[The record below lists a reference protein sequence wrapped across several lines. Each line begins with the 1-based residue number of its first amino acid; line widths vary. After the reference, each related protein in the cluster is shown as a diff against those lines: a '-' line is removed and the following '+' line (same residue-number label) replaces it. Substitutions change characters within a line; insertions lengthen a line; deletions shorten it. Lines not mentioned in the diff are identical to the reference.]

1 MSFEVQNLEWLRKLS
16 PTSFDD
22 LRQLGS
28 KLYQA
33 LKSTQSGIQN
43 IEQQTNSDTSANPS
57 SPPAPTAVSVNAQNG
72 IFHVSVQ
79 HNGDF
84 YRGVN
89 YHAEYATDPNFT
101 NPFPIDMGS
110 AREWRGALGNE
121 GLHFRVAASY
131 GHTPPSEW
139 LYHGSASSPT
149 MVTGGGVAGPALPAQ
164 SQGSGTGQPGQAMQG
179 PGTAAVRTSTG
190 VPPVRSQR
198 RGTP

>member
-1 MSFEVQNLEWLRKLS
+1 MSFEIQNLEWLRKLS

-33 LKSTQSGIQN
+33 LHSAQSGVQN
-43 IEQQTNSDTSANPS
+43 IEKQTNSDATANPS
-57 SPPAPTAVSVNAQNG
+57 APPPPTAVSVSAQNG

-79 HNGDF
+79 HNADF
-84 YRGVN
+84 YRGIH
-89 YHAEYATDPNFT
+89 YHAEYADNPNYT

-110 AREWRGALGNE
+110 SREWRGALGNLNTHWRI
-121 GLHFRVAASY
+121 GASY
-131 GHTPPSEW
+131 GTSPPSEW

-149 MVTGGGVAGPALPAQ
+149 MVSGGGPDGPALPAQ

>member
-1 MSFEVQNLEWLRKLS
+1 MPLNIPNLDWLNKVQIEGVPMFGTKLA
-16 PTSFDD
+16 
-22 LRQLGS
+22 
-28 KLYQA
+28 QA
-33 LKSTQSGIQN
+33 LKAIQSASN
-43 IEQQTNSDTSANPS
+43 TIEKQTNTDVNANPS
-57 SPPAPTAVSVNAQNG
+57 APPAPTAVSVSAANG

-110 AREWRGALGNE
+110 SREWRGALGNE
-121 GLHFRVAASY
+121 NLHFRVAASY

-139 LYHGSASSPT
+139 LYHGGASSPT
-149 MVTGGGVAGPALPAQ
+149 MVTGGGVSGPALPAQ
-164 SQGSGTGQPGQAMQG
+164 WQGSGTGQPGQPMQG